1 MVAKL
6 FRGEYTTGSYRRDP
20 DLATVQASD
29 VRACL
34 FHMADTQDHPIY
46 RAWNSIHA
54 NQDIATIYNTIQ
66 PLKEAGEPFRLQY
79 NWNKRRQ
86 ISEPNWTRYED

>member
-6 FRGEYTTGSYRRDP
+6 FRGEYTAESYSRDP

-54 NQDIATIYNTIQ
+54 NQDITTIYNTIQ

-86 ISEPNWTRYED
+86 ISEPNWTRYEE

>member
-6 FRGEYTTGSYRRDP
+6 FRGEYTTGGYRRDP
-20 DLATVQASD
+20 DLAMVQASD

-34 FHMADTQDHPIY
+34 FYMADTQDHPIY
-46 RAWNSIHA
+46 CAWNSIHA
-54 NQDIATIYNTIQ
+54 NHDIATIYNTIQ
-66 PLKEAGEPFRLQY
+66 PLKEAGEPFRLRY
-79 NWNKRRQ
+79 TWNTRRQ